1 MEDLGAIL
9 GFNCKVVGL
18 RCITSPSFK
27 GLLDLSLSLPLSEY
41 IYIYIHLYLYMCLY
55 IHIMCII
62 ILTRIRKAL
71 IGLSLLI
78 VF

>member
-41 IYIYIHLYLYMCLY
+41 IYIYIYTY
-55 IHIMCII
+55 IYICVCIY
-62 ILTRIRKAL
+62 ILC
-71 IGLSLLI
+71 
-78 VF
+78 V

>member
-27 GLLDLSLSLPLSEY
+27 GLLDLSLSLSLN
-41 IYIYIHLYLYMCLY
+41 IYIYTPISIY
-55 IHIMCII
+55 
-62 ILTRIRKAL
+62 
-71 IGLSLLI
+71 
-78 VF
+78 VFVYTYYVYNNSD